1 MCPEE
6 TQELENALDL
16 CQAKKCL
23 ICCPSL
29 GFGRGCCSVAESCL
43 TLFNPMDC
51 SPPGSSVG
59 FSRQEHWSGLL
70 FSSPGDLPDPGMKL
84 VSPASPTS
92 AGGFFTNWATW
103 EAHVCM
109 LSCFSH
115 VWLFATPRTV
125 VYQAPVSLGFYRQE
139 YWNGLPCPP
148 PGYLSK
154 PGIKPN
160 CPVYPALAGRFF
172 ITSTTWEAHKE

>member
-1 MCPEE
+1 
-6 TQELENALDL
+6 
-16 CQAKKCL
+16 
-23 ICCPSL
+23 
-29 GFGRGCCSVAESCL
+29 
-43 TLFNPMDC
+43 MDC
-51 SPPGSSVG
+51 NSPCSSVG

-70 FSSPGDLPDPGMKL
+70 FSSPGDLPDPGIKL

-125 VYQAPVSLGFYRQE
+125 VHSAPLSLEFSRQE
-139 YWNGLPCPP
+139 DRSGLPSCPGDLP
-148 PGYLSK
+148 NLGNWTHISCISGEFFTSK
-154 PGIKPN
+154 PLGMDIDIKIN
-160 CPVYPALAGRFF
+160 IPVCTCQSQTP
-172 ITSTTWEAHKE
+172 